1 MRLFSYNFMAKYKL
15 VLHISRHKA
24 VTESMKFL
32 YISVENIYGHKTVA
46 LSCFELEH
54 VTYVIIIIAIL

>member
-1 MRLFSYNFMAKYKL
+1 MAKYKL
-15 VLHISRHKA
+15 VVHISRHKA

-46 LSCFELEH
+46 LSC
-54 VTYVIIIIAIL
+54 I